1 MSEYVQAV
9 LTWTVRQRRF
19 NMGDPINSADA
30 IMRDGLTWT
39 ARQRRF
45 NVDGP
50 AEAV

>member
-1 MSEYVQAV
+1 MRARETFNMADPAEM
-9 LTWTVRQRRF
+9 L
-19 NMGDPINSADA
+19 NMGDQMNLANA
-30 IMRDGLTWT
+30 TVRDGLTWT